1 MEERIVRGK
10 GERRKKKM
18 KKELNR
24 EEVRKM
30 IKKLK
35 DGKAMRVDG
44 ISKYGSM
51 GKGKSIEE

>member
-1 MEERIVRGK
+1 
-10 GERRKKKM
+10 M

-51 GKGKSIEE
+51 GKGKNIEE